1 MIIMK
6 YNDDLLTEKMIEKIY
21 VASFNQSTLDSIDFY
36 DKQYKE
42 IQSQLYE
49 HENNK
54 PLLIFKNA
62 HKNWEDERKQLNS
75 RLEEISKILLYEYKE
90 IETIIEFVS

>member
-1 MIIMK
+1 MK
-6 YNDDLLTEKMIEKIY
+6 YNDELLTKKMIEKLY
-21 VASFNQSTLDSIDFY
+21 VVLFNKSTLDFIDFY
-36 DKQYKE
+36 DKQYKK

-62 HKNWEDERKQLNS
+62 YKNWEEEREQLNT

-90 IETIIEFVS
+90 IEKIIGFVS